1 MFFKFI
7 NIWYNIFEIWFK
19 FFFEFMKVWN
29 YIDIVEVE
37 IFVKG
42 LILLFLLVVI
52 INKIRFMINF

>member
-7 NIWYNIFEIWFK
+7 NLWYYIFEIWFK
-19 FFFEFMKVWN
+19 FFFEFMKEWN

-42 LILLFLLVVI
+42 LISLFLLVVI